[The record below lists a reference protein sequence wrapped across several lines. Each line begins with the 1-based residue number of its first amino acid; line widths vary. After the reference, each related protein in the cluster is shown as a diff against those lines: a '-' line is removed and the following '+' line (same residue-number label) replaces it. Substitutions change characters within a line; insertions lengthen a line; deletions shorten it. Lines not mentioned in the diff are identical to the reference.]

1 MNRFSRTLTHA
12 RVTLGVVALTI
23 SAASVGGAYA
33 ADPMTSATGG
43 NVPSADRTFIEKAAI
58 GGMTE
63 VAASK
68 AAQDKATNPAVKDFA
83 SHMVTDHTKANT
95 ELQAAATAKGV
106 TPPGTLDKAHQ
117 SAVDKLSKTSGADFD
132 KAYMKQ
138 MVADH
143 KTTVSLFEKE
153 AKSGK
158 DGDLQAWAGKTLP
171 TLQEH
176 LKMAQSV
183 HDGLK

>member
-1 MNRFSRTLTHA
+1 MNGKKTKFVTTSLT
-12 RVTLGVVALTI
+12 ALTL
-23 SAASVGGAYA
+23 AVAGLAHA

-43 NVPSADRTFIEKAAI
+43 NVPGADRTFVEKAAI

-63 VAASK
+63 VRAGTVAK
-68 AAQDKATNPAVKDFA
+68 DKATNSAVKDFA
-83 SHMVTDHTKANT
+83 AHMVTDHTKANA
-95 ELQAAATAKGV
+95 ELTSAAAAKGV
-106 TPPGTLDKAHQ
+106 TTPGTIDKAHQ
-117 SAVDKLSKTSGADFD
+117 KDVDKMSKLSGADFD
-132 KAYMKQ
+132 RAFMKQ

-158 DGDLQAWAGKTLP
+158 DADLQAWAGKTLP

-176 LKMAQSV
+176 LKMAQELNAS
-183 HDGLK
+183 LK